1 MRDDNAVSN
10 YFIAIQVFLNLGV
23 NLELSN
29 HFQGS
34 Y

>member
-1 MRDDNAVSN
+1 MRDDNAMSSC
-10 YFIAIQVFLNLGV
+10 FIAIEVFSNLGV
-23 NLELSN
+23 IVELNN

>member
-1 MRDDNAVSN
+1 MRDDNAISK
-10 YFIAIQVFLNLGV
+10 YFIEIEIFLNLGV
-23 NLELSN
+23 ILELNN